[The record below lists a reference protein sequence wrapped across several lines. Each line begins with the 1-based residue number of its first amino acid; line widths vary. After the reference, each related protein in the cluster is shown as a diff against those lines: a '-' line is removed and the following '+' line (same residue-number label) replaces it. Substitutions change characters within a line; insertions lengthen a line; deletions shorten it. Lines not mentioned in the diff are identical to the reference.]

1 MRGAFSPKD
10 GQLYAVGIDGW
21 GDYSVMDGCI
31 QRVRYTG
38 ESLRKPIGFQVYSNG
53 IRMDFDIALDESI
66 STDTKNYFIQQWDYE
81 YANRYGSPEFSH
93 KTPDFL
99 GHDVLAI
106 RSVLQSNDGKSLFL
120 EIPDIEPVM
129 QVHIRMHLKDT
140 EGVDFKTDLFPSII
154 ELGHHYEAPGL
165 IPAEGHK
172 HGTIQLR
179 VNSPKIP
186 SGVTESGEFME
197 GERTIV
203 LKAGNTLQFDTNL
216 IEAKAGEFIKLVFE
230 NPDVM
235 PHNVVFCTEGN
246 LKKVGDMSF
255 AMLNDPKAADKH
267 YTPDTPEVI
276 ANSHLVFPGGK
287 HILHF
292 QAPEETGD
300 HHFVCTFPGH
310 WMTMNGIFRVTE

>member
-1 MRGAFSPKD
+1 
-10 GQLYAVGIDGW
+10 
-21 GDYSVMDGCI
+21 
-31 QRVRYTG
+31 
-38 ESLRKPIGFQVYSNG
+38 
-53 IRMDFDIALDESI
+53 
-66 STDTKNYFIQQWDYE
+66 
-81 YANRYGSPEFSH
+81 
-93 KTPDFL
+93 
-99 GHDVLAI
+99 
-106 RSVLQSNDGKSLFL
+106 
-120 EIPDIEPVM
+120 
-129 QVHIRMHLKDT
+129 
-140 EGVDFKTDLFPSII
+140 
-154 ELGHHYEAPGL
+154 
-165 IPAEGHK
+165 
-172 HGTIQLR
+172 
-179 VNSPKIP
+179 
-186 SGVTESGEFME
+186 ME

-310 WMTMNGIFRVTE
+310 WQVMQGTLIVE